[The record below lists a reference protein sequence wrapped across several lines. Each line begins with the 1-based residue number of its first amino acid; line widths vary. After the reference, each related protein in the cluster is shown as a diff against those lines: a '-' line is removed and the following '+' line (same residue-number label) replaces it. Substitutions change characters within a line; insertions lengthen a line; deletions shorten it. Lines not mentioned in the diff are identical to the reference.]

1 MNLQSV
7 KNKLHM
13 IKLIKFAI
21 IMVILAVIAALCIN
35 AFVVLSVR
43 DDIASVLD
51 DDVIS
56 TGEIE
61 ACKSIDP
68 QCIFVLGCA
77 VWKGGEPSPM
87 LKDRLD
93 AAIRL
98 YNEGV
103 APKILL
109 SGDNSIDN
117 YNEPVCMFNYALEQG
132 VPKEDIFLDFAG
144 FSTYESIYRA
154 KEVFCVDR
162 MIVVTQKYH
171 LYRTLKTCETLD
183 VEAKGVASDQRE
195 YRGKYYRVMREI
207 FARNKDFFKG
217 IIKPEPTYL
226 GDEIPIDGDGSVTHI
241 NVD

>member
-1 MNLQSV
+1 
-7 KNKLHM
+7 M

-21 IMVILAVIAALCIN
+21 KIIILACIVALCIN
-35 AFVVLSVR
+35 AFVVLSSR
-43 DDIASVLD
+43 DDIAAVFD
-51 DDVIS
+51 DDEINA
-56 TGEIE
+56 GEIK
-61 ACKSIDP
+61 ACKSIEP
-68 QCIFVLGCA
+68 QCILVLGCA

-93 AAIRL
+93 AAIAL

-109 SGDNSIDN
+109 SGDNRAHN
-117 YNEPVCMFNYALEQG
+117 YNEPYCMLKYTLEQG
-132 VPKEDIFLDFAG
+132 IPKEDIFLDFAG

-171 LYRTLKTCETLD
+171 LYRTLKTCEALE
-183 VEAKGVASDQRE
+183 VEAKGVASDQRK
-195 YRGKYYRVMREI
+195 YRGGRYRKLREV
-207 FARNKDFFKG
+207 FARNKDFVKG
-217 IIKPEPTYL
+217 ILKPEPTYL

-241 NVD
+241 DLEP